1 MITEARKNFTDV
13 TKFFIGCDSSVT
25 KGEATYIVALILYR
39 RDFCKVYKEMHKLP
53 DYGNIKARMLQE
65 ASFAINTALELGVP
79 AEIHLDINPNPKFK
93 SNAALKEA
101 LAYVKGMGLQA
112 KVKPE
117 AFAASCA
124 ADYFT

>member
-1 MITEARKNFTDV
+1 MIAEAKKNLTEDTRV
-13 TKFFIGCDSSVT
+13 FIGCDSSVK

-39 RDFCKVYKEMHKLP
+39 KDFCKVYKTMHKLP

-65 ASFAINTALELGVP
+65 AAFAIQTALELNVP

>member
-1 MITEARKNFTDV
+1 MINEARKNLTDD
-13 TKFFIGCDSSVT
+13 TKVFIGCDSSVS

-39 RDFCKVYKEMHKLP
+39 KDFCKVYKKMHKLP

-65 ASFAINTALELGVP
+65 ASFAIETALELNVP

>member
-1 MITEARKNFTDV
+1 MITEAKKNLTED
-13 TKFFIGCDSSVT
+13 TKVFIGCDSSVK

-39 RDFCKVYKEMHKLP
+39 TDFCKVYKTMHKLP

-65 ASFAINTALELGVP
+65 AAFAIQTALELNVP

>member
-1 MITEARKNFTDV
+1 
-13 TKFFIGCDSSVT
+13 
-25 KGEATYIVALILYR
+25 
-39 RDFCKVYKEMHKLP
+39 MHKLP

-65 ASFAINTALELGVP
+65 AAFAIQTALELNVP

>member
-1 MITEARKNFTDV
+1 MIEEILEHLTDD
-13 TKFFIGCDSSVT
+13 TKVYVGCDSAVYQ
-25 KGEATYIVALILYR
+25 GEARYIVVVILYR
-39 RDFCKVYKEMHKLP
+39 KDFCKIFRRIHKLP
-53 DYGNIKARMLQE
+53 DYGSIKTRLLQE
-65 ASFAINTALELGVP
+65 AAYAIETALEIGVP

-101 LAYVKGMGLQA
+101 LAYVRGMGLQA

>member
-1 MITEARKNFTDV
+1 MINEALEHITED
-13 TKFFIGCDSSVT
+13 TKVFIGCYSSVT
-25 KGEATYIVALILYR
+25 KGEATYIVALIVYR
-39 RDFCKVYKEMHKLP
+39 KNFCKVFKTLYKLP

-65 ASFAINTALELGVP
+65 ASFAINTAIELGVP
-79 AEIHLDINPNPKFK
+79 AEIHLDINPNPRFK

-101 LAYVKGMGLQA
+101 LAYVRGMGLQA

>member
-1 MITEARKNFTDV
+1 MVNEALEHITDD
-13 TKFFIGCDSSVT
+13 TKVYIGCDSSVS

-39 RDFCKVYKEMHKLP
+39 KDFCKIYKKIYKLP

-65 ASFAINTALELGVP
+65 AAYAIETALELGVP

-101 LAYVKGMGLQA
+101 LAYVRGMGLQA

>member
-1 MITEARKNFTDV
+1 MITEAKKNLTEDTRV
-13 TKFFIGCDSSVT
+13 FIGCDSSVK

-39 RDFCKVYKEMHKLP
+39 KDFCKVYKTMHKLP

-65 ASFAINTALELGVP
+65 AAFAIQTALELNVP

>member
-1 MITEARKNFTDV
+1 MITEAKKNLTED
-13 TKFFIGCDSSVT
+13 TKVFIGCDSSVK

-39 RDFCKVYKEMHKLP
+39 KDFCRVYKTMHKLP

-65 ASFAINTALELGVP
+65 AAFAIQTALELNVP

>member
-1 MITEARKNFTDV
+1 VLDEILPFLENSKV
-13 TKFFIGCDSSVT
+13 YIGCDSAVCQGS
-25 KGEATYIVALILYR
+25 ATYVTVVVLYR
-39 RDFCKVYKEMHKLP
+39 KDFCKVFKKTKVLP
-53 DYGNIKARMLQE
+53 DYGNIKARLLQE
-65 ASFAINTALELGVP
+65 ATFAIEMALELGVP

-124 ADYFT
+124 ADHFT